1 LLASIKGL
9 GHPGPL
15 LFPPD
20 VGGVNMRKPA
30 VASVAAR
37 KASLPAGRRDD
48 APVEVVCVALVLAL
62 LALGSRIVSIW

>member
-1 LLASIKGL
+1 
-9 GHPGPL
+9 
-15 LFPPD
+15 
-20 VGGVNMRKPA
+20 MRKPA
-30 VASVAAR
+30 AASVAAR